1 MSLLSRLTEHEAS
14 CDEKAWLHQLLSE
27 LEMVLQSK
35 AAAPVGQG
43 GEGTIL
49 QYGIQLEHIDGLP
62 LAQKQDE
69 IGRRLL
75 DAILAFEPRMH
86 QVRLLE
92 QQQCSAGMTY
102 SFVADVGD
110 EDISFSIVWNDA
122 LDSAAIRPQAKRPY
136 A

>member
-1 MSLLSRLTEHEAS
+1 MSLLSRLIEHEVS

-35 AAAPVGQG
+35 AAAPVGAG
-43 GEGTIL
+43 GEDTIL
-49 QYGIQLEHIDGLP
+49 QYGIQLERIDGLP
-62 LAQKQDE
+62 LAQKQEE

-75 DAILAFEPRMH
+75 EAILAFEPRMH

-102 SFVADVGD
+102 SFVAAVGD
-110 EDISFSIVWNDA
+110 EDIAFSIVWNDA
-122 LDSAAIRPQAKRPY
+122 LDSAAIRP
-136 A
+136 

>member
-1 MSLLSRLTEHEAS
+1 MSLLSRLTEHDAS
-14 CDEKAWLHQLLSE
+14 SDEKAWLHQLLSE

-49 QYGIQLEHIDGLP
+49 QYGIQLEHIDALP
-62 LAQKQDE
+62 IAQKQEE

-75 DAILAFEPRMH
+75 QAIMAFEPRMQ
-86 QVRLLE
+86 QVRLID
-92 QQQCSAGMTY
+92 QQQCPAGMTY
-102 SFVADVGD
+102 LFVADVGD

-122 LDSAAIRPQAKRPY
+122 LDSAAIRP
-136 A
+136 